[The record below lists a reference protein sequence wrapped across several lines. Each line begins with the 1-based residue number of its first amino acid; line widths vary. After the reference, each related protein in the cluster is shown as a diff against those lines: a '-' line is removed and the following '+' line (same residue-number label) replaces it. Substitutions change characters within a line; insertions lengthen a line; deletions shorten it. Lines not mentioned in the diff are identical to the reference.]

1 LIQRRLRRAVPALAS
16 ALIALPAVFAAYALP
31 AAAAAAT
38 PAPTASAVASAAAT
52 PPAPSADPIAA
63 LAPSLL
69 AELRASGLIGTAE
82 AVRPF
87 RWTTITTRP
96 LRPPRRHRET
106 YAGTPPGAPVGLS
119 PMVREELDEAG
130 STKRTV
136 RGVSVR
142 GLVFLKA
149 RDTRLDVRVRGL
161 RMPLVRGD
169 QFRIEYDEG
178 DGALVE
184 DCRVGGDV
192 AASTVH
198 PSIPGAATRI
208 DCAGTGRYKRIGVK
222 VSATV
227 MYLHEPGVFV
237 GVEQALDSPLGR
249 LRSGVRVV
257 SFEMQGR

>member
-1 LIQRRLRRAVPALAS
+1 MIERRLRCAALALAS
-16 ALIALPAVFAAYALP
+16 ALTAVLAVPAAHAP
-31 AAAAAAT
+31 AAAAVVASPAAT
-38 PAPTASAVASAAAT
+38 APAAA
-52 PPAPSADPIAA
+52 PPATAPPATVADPIAS

-69 AELRASGLIGTAE
+69 GELRTSGLIGTAE

-87 RWTTITTRP
+87 RWTIVMTRP
-96 LRPPRRHRET
+96 LRAPRRHRET
-106 YAGTPPGAPVGLS
+106 YAGTPPGAPTGLS

-130 STKRTV
+130 GTKRTV

-149 RDTRLDVRVRGL
+149 GDSRLDVRVSGL
-161 RMPLVRGD
+161 RMPLARGE
-169 QFRIEYDEG
+169 QFRIEYDDG

-192 AASTVH
+192 AAATVH

-257 SFEMQGR
+257 SFEMHGR

>member
-1 LIQRRLRRAVPALAS
+1 LIERRLRRAACALAS
-16 ALIALPAVFAAYALP
+16 PLIAFLAAPAAGALPTAAAPTAAARTAAAP
-31 AAAAAAT
+31 AAADAI
-38 PAPTASAVASAAAT
+38 AS
-52 PPAPSADPIAA
+52 

-69 AELRASGLIGTAE
+69 GELRASGLIGTAE

-87 RWTTITTRP
+87 RWTIVMTRP

-106 YAGTPPGAPVGLS
+106 YAGTPPGAALGLS

-149 RDTRLDVRVRGL
+149 GDTRLDVRVSGL
-161 RMPLVRGD
+161 RMPLARGD
-169 QFRIEYDEG
+169 QFRIEYDDG
-178 DGALVE
+178 DGALAE

-192 AASTVH
+192 AAATVH
-198 PSIPGAATRI
+198 PSIPGSATRI
-208 DCAGTGRYKRIGVK
+208 ECAGTGRYKRIGVK

-237 GVEQALDSPLGR
+237 GVEQALDSLLGT

-257 SFEMQGR
+257 SFEMQSR

>member
-1 LIQRRLRRAVPALAS
+1 MPAAH
-16 ALIALPAVFAAYALP
+16 AP
-31 AAAAAAT
+31 AAAAVAASPAAT
-38 PAPTASAVASAAAT
+38 SPAAA
-52 PPAPSADPIAA
+52 PVAAVDPIAS

-69 AELRASGLIGTAE
+69 GELRASGLIGTAQ

-87 RWTTITTRP
+87 RWTIVMTRP
-96 LRPPRRHRET
+96 LRSPRRHRET
-106 YAGTPPGAPVGLS
+106 YAGTPPGAPAGLS

-149 RDTRLDVRVRGL
+149 GDTRLDVRVSGL
-161 RMPLVRGD
+161 HMPLARGE
-169 QFRIEYDEG
+169 QFRIEYDDG

-184 DCRVGGDV
+184 NCVVGGDV
-192 AASTVH
+192 AAATVH
-198 PSIPGAATRI
+198 RSIPGAATRI
-208 DCAGTGRYKRIGVK
+208 ECAGTGRYKRIGVK
-222 VSATV
+222 VSAVV

>member
-1 LIQRRLRRAVPALAS
+1 MIERRLRRAALALAS
-16 ALIALPAVFAAYALP
+16 ALTAVPAVPAAHAP
-31 AAAAAAT
+31 AAAAVAASPAAT
-38 PAPTASAVASAAAT
+38 SPAAA
-52 PPAPSADPIAA
+52 PVAAVDPIAS

-69 AELRASGLIGTAE
+69 GELRASGLIGTAE

-87 RWTTITTRP
+87 RWTIVMTRP
-96 LRPPRRHRET
+96 LRSPRRHRET
-106 YAGTPPGAPVGLS
+106 YAGTPPGAPAGLS

-149 RDTRLDVRVRGL
+149 GDRRLDVRVSGL
-161 RMPLVRGD
+161 RLPLARGD
-169 QFRIEYDEG
+169 RFRIEYDDG

-184 DCRVGGDV
+184 DCQV
-192 AASTVH
+192 ADDDAAATVH

-208 DCAGTGRYKRIGVK
+208 ECAGTGRYKRIGVK
-222 VSATV
+222 VSAVV

-237 GVEQALDSPLGR
+237 GVEQALDSPLGT